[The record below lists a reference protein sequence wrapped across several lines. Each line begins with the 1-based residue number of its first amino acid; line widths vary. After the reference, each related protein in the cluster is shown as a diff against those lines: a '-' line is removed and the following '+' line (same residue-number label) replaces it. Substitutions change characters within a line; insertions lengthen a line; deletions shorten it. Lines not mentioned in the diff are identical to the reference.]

1 MDRRVLTA
9 FLEREESTMTVLVKV
24 MLKPGVL
31 DPQGKAIADALH
43 RLGYEAVSD
52 VRAGKIFRIEVA
64 TDDPKAAREVGS
76 QMAEKLLANPVI
88 EDYELVLE
96 AAEAAAGGPR

>member
-1 MDRRVLTA
+1 
-9 FLEREESTMTVLVKV
+9 MTVLVRV

-52 VRAGKIFRIEVA
+52 VRAGKLFRVEVD
-64 TDDPKAAREVGS
+64 TDDPKAARETGA
-76 QMAEKLLANPVI
+76 QMAGKLLANPVI
-88 EDYELVLE
+88 EDYEVALE
-96 AAEAAAGGPR
+96 AADAPIGAAR